1 MAGDGPPFDVSVQPE
16 GLDALVRRI
25 RDEEDGKNL
34 RKELAKNLR
43 EELKPAATLAK
54 SGIMSM
60 SSSEPGTAPALRS
73 SIAKRIKPEV
83 KLGGRWTGARV
94 KSRKTPGIRGFA
106 NAPKRTQAKAG
117 WRTQSWGNGTWRTQ
131 QGKVDWFDR
140 AMEGRLNQ
148 YRQACMKAM
157 EAMAA
162 RIAGRG

>member
-1 MAGDGPPFDVSVQPE
+1 MAEDPPLLDVEVQAE
-16 GLDALVRRI
+16 GLDGLVRRL
-25 RDEEDGKNL
+25 REEEDGAAL

-43 EELKPAATLAK
+43 EELKPAAALAK
-54 SGIMSM
+54 SGIMAM
-60 SSSEPGTAPALRS
+60 SSAGPGTSPALRS

-94 KSRKTPGIRGFA
+94 KSRKIPGIRGFA
-106 NAPKRTQAKAG
+106 NAPKRTQAKGG

-131 QGKVDWFDR
+131 TGRVDWFDR
-140 AMEGRLNQ
+140 AMDGRLNA
-148 YRQACMKAM
+148 YRKACLKAM